1 MTRKGQA
8 ITLSLQER
16 DKRALEALAL
26 EFGKTWGDKP
36 NISKLVQAIARR
48 ELAIAPNHDWSG
60 DRIQALNQARL
71 ALIDRGD
78 IATAVE
84 LARLLG
90 DRSELSL
97 PLRQEIE
104 TFLNSP
110 SHPWRWQVETYIRR
124 QQSFTLSYQD
134 ATDRLWRFTI
144 CHAAIVQHEEREYL
158 DCWCPDTQGNL
169 DLPEL
174 QHNWSLRLDRIQDA
188 VLSPTKNPWRKDFDR
203 ISVEFYLYGRLAASY
218 SQSKNHP
225 EDIESDWL
233 PEHPN
238 IRRVVRSI
246 YNTYWFRR
254 ELRRHGSEVEVMD
267 PKPLRDLIAEDY
279 RQMCDRYSNPPPS

>member
-110 SHPWRWQVETYIRR
+110 SHPWRLQVEMYIRR

-144 CHAAIVQHEEREYL
+144 CHAAIVRHEDREYL

-174 QHNWSLRLDRIQDA
+174 RHNWCLRLDRIQDA

-203 ISVEFYLYGRLAASY
+203 IPVEFYLYGRLAASY

-254 ELRRHGSEVEVMD
+254 ELRRHGSDVEVMN

>member
-71 ALIDRGD
+71 ALIDQGD
-78 IATAVE
+78 LSTALE
-84 LARLLG
+84 LGRLLC

-104 TFLNSP
+104 AFLDAP
-110 SHPWRWQVETYIRR
+110 SHPWRLHVEGYIRR

-144 CHAAIVQHEEREYL
+144 CHAAIVMHEERDYL
-158 DCWCPDTQGNL
+158 DCWCTDSEGNL

-174 QHNWSLRLDRIQDA
+174 RHNWSLRLDRIQDA
-188 VLSPTKNPWRKDFDR
+188 ALSPAKIPWRRDFDR
-203 ISVEFYLYGRLAASY
+203 IPVEFYLYGRLAASY

-225 EDIESDWL
+225 DDRDSEWLSD
-233 PEHPN
+233 PPN
-238 IRRVVRSI
+238 VRRVVRSV

-254 ELRRHGSEVEVMD
+254 ELRRHGSEVEIIA
-267 PKPLRDLIAEDY
+267 PAALRELMAQEY